1 MVMTVKSIVIELEVE
16 YLQRAAK
23 ERGVSRAKLVRL
35 LMQKV
40 IRDEL
45 VQSILGDDD
54 LSAAEPSTQRYRRFR
69 NRVGHA
75 ATTTRRASAGN
86 VSLTSVSPVD
96 ASFAARY
103 SAATYSK

>member
-1 MVMTVKSIVIELEVE
+1 MTVKSIVIELEVE

-23 ERGVSRAKLVRL
+23 ERGLSRAKLVRL

-45 VQSILGDDD
+45 VQNILGDDD
-54 LSAAEPSTQRYRRFR
+54 LSEAEPSSQRYRRFR

-75 ATTTRRASAGN
+75 ATTPRRASAGTF
-86 VSLTSVSPVD
+86 LL
-96 ASFAARY
+96 RR
-103 SAATYSK
+103 